1 MLVFNLLRNLLFFW
15 RYAGAVVASYLMDKQ
30 GRKKLLM
37 TSFSGMVCSQGHKPF
52 GMVSG
57 LLLVLRKPGP
67 KATLSL
73 AGDVFGSAWSY
84 L

>member
-52 GMVSG
+52 GMVYG